1 MCVKS
6 HYGIS
11 AVLWIPDAYLF
22 QGDPFWIK
30 IFHGKRIRSSNS
42 SCKRHAF
49 RSTKITVLAH
59 CVSEEIW
66 PGITYCILIN
76 FYSSLIVIIYSCK
89 ITTYLKRR
97 KLCSINVKLG
107 QIYFICKSL
116 TVKLYNLQSQQ
127 RLSNSKIL
135 EFLFNYYEHPGFTS
149 TFFFLRIRV
158 RPMHL
163 SPRIYVDFLIN
174 QGKFFF
180 GMFYCSVLDLRQI
193 QYRSA
198 IINVE
203 HSNGSIQILDP
214 WLF

>member
-1 MCVKS
+1 MCVKFS
-6 HYGIS
+6 LWIS

-30 IFHGKRIRSSNS
+30 IFHGKRIRGSNS

-49 RSTKITVLAH
+49 RSTMITVLVH

-76 FYSSLIVIIYSCK
+76 SYSSLIVIIYSCK
-89 ITTYLKRR
+89 ITTVLKRR

-127 RLSNSKIL
+127 SLSKSKNL
-135 EFLFNYYEHPGFTS
+135 EFLFNYYGHPELTS
-149 TFFFLRIRV
+149 TFFF
-158 RPMHL
+158 
-163 SPRIYVDFLIN
+163 FE
-174 QGKFFF
+174 K
-180 GMFYCSVLDLRQI
+180 
-193 QYRSA
+193 
-198 IINVE
+198 
-203 HSNGSIQILDP
+203 
-214 WLF
+214 